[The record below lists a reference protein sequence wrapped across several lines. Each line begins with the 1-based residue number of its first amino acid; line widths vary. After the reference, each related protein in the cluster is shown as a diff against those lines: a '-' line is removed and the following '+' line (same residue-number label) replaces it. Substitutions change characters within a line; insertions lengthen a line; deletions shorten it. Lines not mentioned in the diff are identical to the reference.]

1 MVSVAKTMVICGYH
15 GLTIIIVFGFIV
27 NSLLIF
33 VRVVLLSALAPSKPI
48 IKRYGY
54 LSAKLLL

>member
-1 MVSVAKTMVICGYH
+1 MVSVAKTMVNLWLPWFNIVV
-15 GLTIIIVFGFIV
+15 IVFGFTV

-33 VRVVLLSALAPSKPI
+33 VRVVLLSALAPPKPI

-54 LSAKLLL
+54 LSVTLQ